1 MSSSSDSS
9 GPSSDG
15 GERAPEQLAKRI
27 LTKLGRAAPNESM
40 AVAEHRKATDAMM
53 RLRDVLL
60 SGTDAGP
67 NTMMCLTCAGVAIHR
82 RIALGTDCHD
92 PGVAQQLMTT
102 LALLFV
108 LVMLCQYPE
117 DVPSGSGPT
126 LGEEPAMDIAVWE
139 RSSLEKDMRAI
150 DDEAATSSWDMAMRD
165 AGALCYACLQQAKWK
180 GRDMSLSELSNLG
193 GIFFRCSAHTMAA
206 KLFDGAGTPS
216 APSSANFL
224 TLSSLSFV
232 AQANDN
238 IDENLVA
245 IADCAESE
253 AGQTVLRDLILSF
266 RLPRVVVG
274 VRRTCLLGRDSN
286 KIATEQYSDLLGSAH
301 DAAMRGAKWS
311 LEKDSDKLHKMC
323 ALLAGISVLM
333 CDNAQSVRKDDMFY
347 GRVQLPFL
355 ETSQPREPSAMRLAL
370 VEHSHEWIVY
380 SMNRGQANV
389 RLRQH
394 GYDGF
399 IQAILLFSNS
409 VKSG

>member
-1 MSSSSDSS
+1 
-9 GPSSDG
+9 
-15 GERAPEQLAKRI
+15 
-27 LTKLGRAAPNESM
+27 M
-40 AVAEHRKATDAMM
+40 AVAEHRKATEAMM

-60 SGTDAGP
+60 SGTEAGP

-92 PGVAQQLMTT
+92 PGVAGQLMTT

-117 DVPSGSGPT
+117 DVPSGAGPSAH
-126 LGEEPAMDIAVWE
+126 EEPDMNIAVWE
-139 RSSLEKDMRAI
+139 RGSIEKELRAI

-165 AGALCYACLQQAKWK
+165 AGSLAHSCLLQAKWK
-180 GRDMSLSELSNLG
+180 GRDMDLGALANLAG
-193 GIFFRCSAHTMAA
+193 VFFRSSAHTMAA
-206 KLFDGAGTPS
+206 KLFDGAGMP
-216 APSSANFL
+216 AAQSSSNFL
-224 TLSSLSFV
+224 TLSTLSFV
-232 AQANDN
+232 AQANN
-238 IDENLVA
+238 NMEENLAA

-286 KIATEQYSDLLGSAH
+286 KIATEQHPDLLGTAH

-311 LEKDSDKLHKMC
+311 LEKDTDKLHKMC
-323 ALLAGISVLM
+323 ALLAGVAVLM

-355 ETSQPREPSAMRLAL
+355 ETTPPADPTVMRLAL
-370 VEHSHEWIVY
+370 LEHSHEWVVY

-389 RLRQH
+389 RLRQY

-399 IQAILLFSNS
+399 LQAVLLFANS

>member
-1 MSSSSDSS
+1 
-9 GPSSDG
+9 
-15 GERAPEQLAKRI
+15 
-27 LTKLGRAAPNESM
+27 M
-40 AVAEHRKATDAMM
+40 AVAEHRKATEAMM

-60 SGTDAGP
+60 SGVEAGP

-82 RIALGTDCHD
+82 RVALGTDCHD

-108 LVMLCQYPE
+108 LVMLCQYPD
-117 DVPSGSGPT
+117 DVPSGSSPPAADDPT
-126 LGEEPAMDIAVWE
+126 MDIAVWE
-139 RSSLEKDMRAI
+139 GSSVEKDLRAI
-150 DDEAATSSWDMAMRD
+150 DDDAATSSWDMAMRD
-165 AGALCYACLQQAKWK
+165 AGCLAHACLARAKCK
-180 GRDMSLSELSNLG
+180 GREMTLGELANLG
-193 GIFFRCSAHTMAA
+193 GVFFRASAHTMAA
-206 KLFDGAGTPS
+206 KLFDGAGV
-216 APSSANFL
+216 SSAASSSNFL

-232 AQANDN
+232 AHANSN
-238 IDENLVA
+238 MDENLVS

-253 AGQTVLRDLILSF
+253 AGQQVLRDLILSF

-274 VRRTCLLGRDSN
+274 VRRTCLIGRESN
-286 KIATEQYSDLLGSAH
+286 KIATERYSDLLGTAH
-301 DAAMRGAKWS
+301 DAAMRGSKWS
-311 LEKDSDKLHKMC
+311 LEKDPDQLHKMC
-323 ALLAGISVLM
+323 ALLSGVAVLM

-355 ETSQPREPSAMRLAL
+355 ETSQPRDPTALRLAL
-370 VEHSHEWIVY
+370 LEHSHEWVVY

-409 VKSG
+409 VKGS